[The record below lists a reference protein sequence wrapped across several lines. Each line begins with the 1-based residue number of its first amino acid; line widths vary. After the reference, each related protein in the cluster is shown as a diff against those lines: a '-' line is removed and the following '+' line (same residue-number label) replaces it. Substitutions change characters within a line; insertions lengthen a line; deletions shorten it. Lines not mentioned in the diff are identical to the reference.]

1 MPVEVVLPALSAG
14 MEDAVIARWLKAEGD
29 AVKRGDLIAEV
40 ETDKATME
48 LEAETEGRIG
58 KLLVKDGVRATV
70 NQVIAL
76 LLKEGEDASVIG
88 NVDARDV
95 PLAPAGSSTPVAAA
109 SMATSVQPRTPALAH
124 ASGQVRHRASPLAR
138 RLAAEH
144 NISLERMAGSGPR
157 GRIVRIDV
165 ERAAALKSAASAILE
180 GPVSASTELSP
191 TSKTVPVGIGEHE
204 VIPHTSMRRTI
215 ARRLLEAKT
224 TIPHFYLT
232 VDCNIDSLLTLRK
245 KINETRES
253 SDRISVNDFII
264 KASALALRKVPDANV
279 VWTEDA
285 LLKLKD
291 VDIAVA
297 VATEGGLITPI
308 VRHADQMSIGTI
320 SAEMKSLA
328 ARARENR
335 LKPGEFQGGG
345 FSISNLG
352 MYGVKSFSAIINPPQ
367 SAILA
372 VGAGERRPI
381 ERDGQLAFA
390 TMMSVTLSADHRAID
405 GALGAQLLEAFKTAL
420 EEPMSLLI

>member
-29 AVKRGDLIAEV
+29 AVSKGDLIAEV

-48 LEAETEGRIG
+48 LEAEVDGRIG
-58 KLLVKDGVRATV
+58 QLLVKDGARANV

-76 LLKEGEDASVIG
+76 LLKEGEDASAMAGFAV
-88 NVDARDV
+88 
-95 PLAPAGSSTPVAAA
+95 GSSPVAVAEAETPVAA
-109 SMATSVQPRTPALAH
+109 SPVPAAPAVSAP
-124 ASGQVRHRASPLAR
+124 ASGEVRHKASPLAR
-138 RLAAEH
+138 RLAAELGV
-144 NISLERMAGSGPR
+144 SLDGLAGSGAR

-165 ERAAALKSAASAILE
+165 ERAAASKPVPVAAAAAPVAAPAEASSKAI
-180 GPVSASTELSP
+180 
-191 TSKTVPVGIGEHE
+191 PVGIGEYE
-204 VIPHTSMRRTI
+204 AVPHTSMRRTI
-215 ARRLLEAKT
+215 ARLLLEAKT
-224 TIPHFYLT
+224 TVPHFYLN
-232 VDCNIDSLLTLRK
+232 VDCEIDALLALRSQ
-245 KINETRES
+245 INEKREGS
-253 SDRISVNDFII
+253 ARISVNDFVI
-264 KASALALRKVPDANV
+264 KASAAALRRVPDANV
-279 VWTEDA
+279 IWTDEA

-308 VRHADQMSIGTI
+308 IRSADQMSLGAI
-320 SAEMKSLA
+320 SAQMKSLA

-335 LKPGEFQGGG
+335 LKPEEFQGGG

-381 ERDGQLAFA
+381 ERNGELAFA
-390 TMMSVTLSADHRAID
+390 TMMSVTLSVDHRAVD
-405 GALGAQLLEAFKTAL
+405 GALGAQLLAAFKAGI
-420 EEPMSLLI
+420 EDPMSLLV

>member
-29 AVKRGDLIAEV
+29 AVSKGDLIAEV

-48 LEAETEGRIG
+48 LEAEVDGRIG
-58 KLLVKDGVRATV
+58 QLLVKDGARANV

-76 LLKEGEDASVIG
+76 LLKEGEDASAMAGFAVG
-88 NVDARDV
+88 SSPVAVAEAEASVAASPV
-95 PLAPAGSSTPVAAA
+95 PAAPAVSAP
-109 SMATSVQPRTPALAH
+109 
-124 ASGQVRHRASPLAR
+124 ASGEVRHKASPLAR
-138 RLAAEH
+138 RLAAELGV
-144 NISLERMAGSGPR
+144 SLEGLAGSGAR

-165 ERAAALKSAASAILE
+165 ERAAASKPVPVAAAAAPAAAPAEASSKAI
-180 GPVSASTELSP
+180 
-191 TSKTVPVGIGEHE
+191 PVGIGEYE
-204 VIPHTSMRRTI
+204 AVPHTSMRRTI

-224 TIPHFYLT
+224 TVPHFYLN
-232 VDCNIDSLLTLRK
+232 VDCEIDALLALRSQ
-245 KINETRES
+245 INEKREGS
-253 SDRISVNDFII
+253 ARISVNDFVI
-264 KASALALRKVPDANV
+264 KASAAALRRVPDANV
-279 VWTEDA
+279 IWTDEA

-308 VRHADQMSIGTI
+308 IRSADQMSLGAI
-320 SAEMKSLA
+320 STQMKSLA

-335 LKPGEFQGGG
+335 LKPEEFQGGG

-381 ERDGQLAFA
+381 ERNGELAFA
-390 TMMSVTLSADHRAID
+390 TMMSVTLSVDHRAVD
-405 GALGAQLLEAFKTAL
+405 GALGAQLLAAFKAGV
-420 EEPMSLLI
+420 EDPMSLLV

>member
-29 AVKRGDLIAEV
+29 AVSKGDLIAEV

-48 LEAETEGRIG
+48 LEAEVDGRIG
-58 KLLVKDGVRATV
+58 QLLVKDGARANV

-76 LLKEGEDASVIG
+76 LLKEGEDASAMAGFAV
-88 NVDARDV
+88 
-95 PLAPAGSSTPVAAA
+95 GSSPVAVAEAETPVAASPVPA
-109 SMATSVQPRTPALAH
+109 APAVSALA
-124 ASGQVRHRASPLAR
+124 SGEVRHKASPLAR
-138 RLAAEH
+138 RLAAELGV
-144 NISLERMAGSGPR
+144 SLDGLAGSGAR

-165 ERAAALKSAASAILE
+165 ERAAASKPVPVAAAAAPVAAPAEVSSKAI
-180 GPVSASTELSP
+180 
-191 TSKTVPVGIGEHE
+191 PVGIGEYE
-204 VIPHTSMRRTI
+204 AVPHTSMRRTI

-224 TIPHFYLT
+224 TVPHFYLN
-232 VDCNIDSLLTLRK
+232 VDCEIDALLALRSQ
-245 KINETRES
+245 INEKREGS
-253 SDRISVNDFII
+253 ARISVNDFVI
-264 KASALALRKVPDANV
+264 KASAAALRRVPDANV
-279 VWTEDA
+279 IWTDEA

-308 VRHADQMSIGTI
+308 IRSADQMSLGAI
-320 SAEMKSLA
+320 SAQMKSLA

-335 LKPGEFQGGG
+335 LKPEEFQGGG
-345 FSISNLG
+345 FSISNLS

-381 ERDGQLAFA
+381 ERNGELVFA
-390 TMMSVTLSADHRAID
+390 TMMSVTLSVDHRAVD
-405 GALGAQLLEAFKTAL
+405 GALGAQLLAAFKAGI
-420 EEPMSLLI
+420 EDPMSLLV

>member
-29 AVKRGDLIAEV
+29 AVSKGDLIAEV

-48 LEAETEGRIG
+48 LEAEVDGRIG
-58 KLLVKDGVRATV
+58 QLLVKDGARANV

-76 LLKEGEDASVIG
+76 LLKEGEDASAIAGFAV
-88 NVDARDV
+88 
-95 PLAPAGSSTPVAAA
+95 GSSPVAVAEAEAPVAA
-109 SMATSVQPRTPALAH
+109 SPVPAAPAVSAP
-124 ASGQVRHRASPLAR
+124 ASGEVRHRASPLAR
-138 RLAAEH
+138 RLAAELGV
-144 NISLERMAGSGPR
+144 SLEGLAGSGAR

-165 ERAAALKSAASAILE
+165 ERAAASKPVPVAAAAAPVAAPAEASSKAI
-180 GPVSASTELSP
+180 
-191 TSKTVPVGIGEHE
+191 PVGIGEYE
-204 VIPHTSMRRTI
+204 AVPHTSMRRTI

-224 TIPHFYLT
+224 TVPHFYLN
-232 VDCNIDSLLTLRK
+232 VDCEIDALLALRSQ
-245 KINETRES
+245 INEKREGS
-253 SDRISVNDFII
+253 TRISVNDFVI
-264 KASALALRKVPDANV
+264 KASAAALRRVPDANV
-279 VWTEDA
+279 IWTDEA

-308 VRHADQMSIGTI
+308 IRSADQMSLGAI
-320 SAEMKSLA
+320 SAQMKSLA

-335 LKPGEFQGGG
+335 LKPEEFQGGG

-381 ERDGQLAFA
+381 ERNGELAFA
-390 TMMSVTLSADHRAID
+390 TMMSVTLSVDHRAVD
-405 GALGAQLLEAFKTAL
+405 GALGAQLLAAFKAGI
-420 EEPMSLLI
+420 EDPMSLLV

>member
-29 AVKRGDLIAEV
+29 AVSKGDLIAEV

-48 LEAETEGRIG
+48 LEAEVDGRIG
-58 KLLVKDGVRATV
+58 QLLVKDGARANV

-76 LLKEGEDASVIG
+76 LLKEGEDASAIAGFV
-88 NVDARDV
+88 V
-95 PLAPAGSSTPVAAA
+95 GSSPVAVAEAEAPVAA
-109 SMATSVQPRTPALAH
+109 SPVPAAPAVSAR
-124 ASGQVRHRASPLAR
+124 ASGEVRHKASPLAR
-138 RLAAEH
+138 RLAAELGV
-144 NISLERMAGSGPR
+144 SLEGLAGSGAR

-165 ERAAALKSAASAILE
+165 ERAAASKPVPVAAAAAPAAAPAEASSKAI
-180 GPVSASTELSP
+180 
-191 TSKTVPVGIGEHE
+191 PVGIGEYE
-204 VIPHTSMRRTI
+204 AVPHTSMRRTI

-224 TIPHFYLT
+224 TVPHFYLN
-232 VDCNIDSLLTLRK
+232 VDCEIDALLALRSQ
-245 KINETRES
+245 INEKREGS
-253 SDRISVNDFII
+253 TRISVNDFVI
-264 KASALALRKVPDANV
+264 KASAAALRRVPDANV
-279 VWTEDA
+279 IWTDEA

-308 VRHADQMSIGTI
+308 IRSADQMSLGAI
-320 SAEMKSLA
+320 SAQMKSLA

-335 LKPGEFQGGG
+335 LKPEEFQGGG

-381 ERDGQLAFA
+381 ERNGELAFA
-390 TMMSVTLSADHRAID
+390 TIMSVTLSVDHRAVD
-405 GALGAQLLEAFKTAL
+405 GALGAQLLAAFKAGV
-420 EEPMSLLI
+420 EDPMSLLV

>member
-29 AVKRGDLIAEV
+29 AVSKGDLIAEV

-48 LEAETEGRIG
+48 LEAEVDGRIG
-58 KLLVKDGVRATV
+58 QLLVKDGARANV

-76 LLKEGEDASVIG
+76 LLKEGEDASAIAGFAV
-88 NVDARDV
+88 
-95 PLAPAGSSTPVAAA
+95 GSSPVAVAEAETPVAA
-109 SMATSVQPRTPALAH
+109 SPVPAAPAVSAP
-124 ASGQVRHRASPLAR
+124 ASGEVRHKASPLAR
-138 RLAAEH
+138 RLAAELGV
-144 NISLERMAGSGPR
+144 SLEGLAGSGAR

-165 ERAAALKSAASAILE
+165 ERAAASKPVPVAAAAAPAAAPAEASLKAI
-180 GPVSASTELSP
+180 
-191 TSKTVPVGIGEHE
+191 PVGIGDYEA
-204 VIPHTSMRRTI
+204 VPHTSMRRTI

-224 TIPHFYLT
+224 TVPHFYLN
-232 VDCNIDSLLTLRK
+232 VDCEIDALLALRSQ
-245 KINETRES
+245 INEKREGS
-253 SDRISVNDFII
+253 TRISVNDFVI
-264 KASALALRKVPDANV
+264 KASAAALRRVPDANV
-279 VWTEDA
+279 IWTDEA

-308 VRHADQMSIGTI
+308 IRSADQMSLGAI
-320 SAEMKSLA
+320 SAQMKSLA

-335 LKPGEFQGGG
+335 LKPEEFQGGG

-381 ERDGQLAFA
+381 ERNGELAFA
-390 TMMSVTLSADHRAID
+390 TMMSVTLSVDHRAVD
-405 GALGAQLLEAFKTAL
+405 GALGAQLLAAFKAGV
-420 EEPMSLLI
+420 EDPMSLLV